1 MSHIIFEGDYV
12 RNDGQWYRVEKIV
25 SSMKV
30 RIDDGRIL
38 LADETDIDA
47 VLSEGEYQE
56 SDLCK

>member
-12 RNDGQWYRVEKIV
+12 RNNGLWYRVEKIV

-47 VLSEGEYQE
+47 VLSEGEFKE
-56 SDLCK
+56 SNLCN